1 MSDSYI
7 SSRMFGEFLV
17 SFLVETCGSSV
28 AGRLVVV
35 RFEIL
40 GSPPTSC
47 QVLVRESSYG
57 KIINA
62 LIICRSAPCA
72 GVWTFHKHPVVEF
85 VSYWVNSYI

>member
-1 MSDSYI
+1 
-7 SSRMFGEFLV
+7 MFGEVLV

-40 GSPPTSC
+40 GAPPKSC
-47 QVLVRESSYG
+47 QVFVRESTHG

-62 LIICRSAPCA
+62 LIICPLAPCA
-72 GVWTFHKHPVVEF
+72 GVWTFHKHLVVEF
-85 VSYWVNSYI
+85 LSYWVNSYI